1 MEKLLSKKHYNCKPI
16 TGLKMNRKPILGFN

>member
-1 MEKLLSKKHYNCKPI
+1 MEKLLSKKHYNCKSI